1 MAKTTFA
8 DGTTANG
15 SAMHDM
21 GAANMLLTMQANSM
35 GISTNLMGG
44 FDRKKITD
52 LLPLEADAVPVVM
65 IALGFADDAGKLDE
79 PFKTSE
85 LAPRSRKAFSEI
97 IFYQP

>member
-15 SAMHDM
+15 STMHDV

-35 GISTNLMGG
+35 GISTNLTGG

-52 LLPLEADAVPVVM
+52 LLPLEADAVPVAMV
-65 IALGFADDAGKLDE
+65 A
-79 PFKTSE
+79 
-85 LAPRSRKAFSEI
+85 
-97 IFYQP
+97 

>member
-15 SAMHDM
+15 STMHDV
-21 GAANMLLTMQANSM
+21 
-35 GISTNLMGG
+35 GG

-65 IALGFADDAGKLDE
+65 ITLGFADDAGKLDE